1 MTVDAPILTARFW
14 RTRRSAALA
23 GIVFAVLL
31 LAALTMARLALAEG
45 SFQTLQ
51 TDAQKRALIRLSI
64 GLVPFAGI
72 AFLWFIGVVREQL
85 GEVEDRLFSTVFM
98 GSGLLFLAMLF
109 GATVTSGSLLQM
121 LAGQGL
127 NADVFAYGRD
137 ISQGYLSVYAM
148 RMAAVFTISVST
160 AALRTAALPRWVSYL
175 GYLIALVL
183 LVAAGE
189 HRWTQLA
196 FPSWVLLVSLVIL
209 FVRPPNRTR
218 AVEVGPDSDT
228 ETGAP

>member
-1 MTVDAPILTARFW
+1 MTADAPVLTAGFW
-14 RTRRSAALA
+14 RTRRSAAIA

-31 LAALTMARLALAEG
+31 LAAMTMARIALAES

-51 TDAQKRALIRLSI
+51 ADAQRRALIRLSI

-109 GATVTSGSLLQM
+109 GARVTSASLLTM
-121 LAGQGL
+121 LAGQRA

-137 ISQGYLSVYAM
+137 ISQTCPYTPCGWRRCS
-148 RMAAVFTISVST
+148 RS
-160 AALRTAALPRWVSYL
+160 R
-175 GYLIALVL
+175 
-183 LVAAGE
+183 
-189 HRWTQLA
+189 
-196 FPSWVLLVSLVIL
+196 
-209 FVRPPNRTR
+209 
-218 AVEVGPDSDT
+218 
-228 ETGAP
+228 